1 MSWYL
6 PPCFLCYHD
15 TRNFSKSIRG
25 LYRKQNAQEWF
36 CSNLLSQKDAYREL
50 ICSQYYVIG
59 EIIFTDNN
67 MGYEFLEEL
76 QSAAQPEEWKYK
88 DYASPT
94 NYPILKSYIEHT
106 YNRLKV
112 EGKILESNDGNQ
124 YLFNT
129 GLLDRDFL
137 LDVYVLYTKTE
148 IDIFGDKYVCGTS
161 PRVVL
166 ENDMSI
172 IRSFGGRSPDIAKYF
187 TTIDQ
192 VIF

>member
-1 MSWYL
+1 
-6 PPCFLCYHD
+6 
-15 TRNFSKSIRG
+15 
-25 LYRKQNAQEWF
+25 
-36 CSNLLSQKDAYREL
+36 
-50 ICSQYYVIG
+50 
-59 EIIFTDNN
+59 

-148 IDIFGDKYVCGTS
+148 IDIFGDKYVCGTN

-166 ENDMSI
+166 ENDMSV